1 MKPSDLKILIVD
13 DEASIRDALTQWFQ
27 LDGYNVSS
35 AEDANAA
42 LLKLQEGPWDI
53 VMLDIKMPG
62 IDGLELQR
70 RIKKIDKNII
80 TIMITAFAS
89 VETSIQALKE
99 GAFDYIVKPV
109 DPDDMSHLIRNAIEQ
124 RRLQQENQQL
134 RQHIEGISF
143 SDEIIG
149 ESPEIKKVLD
159 AVLDVSRTDSTVII
173 KGESGSGKE
182 LIARAIHSQS
192 NRKYFPIITINCG
205 AYSDGL
211 LESELF
217 GHERGAFPGALYKRQ
232 GRLEMAD
239 KGTIFLDEIGQI
251 SDKLQADLLRMLDTK
266 QFTRLGGD
274 KTINAD
280 FRIICSTAHD
290 LERAVQEGSFRK
302 DLYYRLNVVTISLP
316 PLRER
321 KLDIPAIARFFIKK
335 YSQAMNKNVVDLS
348 SETLDM
354 LIEYNWP
361 GNVRELRNVIER
373 AMVVTKGSMIE
384 LDDLS
389 FFFPVIEMASGFALP
404 SLDEVEKIH
413 IQKVLDLTNGNI
425 AQAAGI
431 LKVSRLT
438 MYNKIEKYQLKK
450 SRTDLP
456 R

>member
-1 MKPSDLKILIVD
+1 MKPSDIKILIVD
-13 DEASIRDALTQWFQ
+13 DEASIRDALTQWFK
-27 LDGYNVSS
+27 LDGFNVSA

-42 LLKLQEGPWDI
+42 LLKLQQGPWDI

-109 DPDDMSHLIRNAIEQ
+109 DPDEMSHLIRNAVEQ
-124 RRLQQENQQL
+124 RRLLHENNQL
-134 RQHIEGISF
+134 RQHIDDISF

-149 ESPEIKKVLD
+149 ESPEIKKVLEKIME
-159 AVLDVSRTDSTVII
+159 VSQTDSTVII
-173 KGESGSGKE
+173 KGESGCGKE

-217 GHERGAFPGALYKRQ
+217 GHEKGAFPGALYRRQ

-251 SDKLQADLLRMLDTK
+251 SEKMQADILRVLDTK

-274 KTINAD
+274 KKIDVD
-280 FRIICSTAHD
+280 FRVICSTAHD
-290 LERAVQEGSFRK
+290 LERAVQDGSFRE
-302 DLYYRLNVVTISLP
+302 DLYYRLNVVTISIP

-321 KLDIPAIARFFIKK
+321 KLDIPSIARFFIKK
-335 YSQAMNKNVVDLS
+335 YSQSMNKNVLDIS
-348 SETLDM
+348 QDTLDM
-354 LIEYNWP
+354 LVEYSWP

-373 AMVVTKGSMIE
+373 AMVVARGSLIE
-384 LDDLS
+384 LNDLS
-389 FFFPVIEMASGFALP
+389 FFFPTVEASPGENIP
-404 SLDEVEKIH
+404 SLDDVEKEH

-450 SRTDLP
+450 SKHDMP
-456 R
+456 H

>member
-1 MKPSDLKILIVD
+1 MKPSDIAILIVD
-13 DEASIRDALTQWFQ
+13 DEASIRDALTKWFE
-27 LDGYNVSS
+27 LDGYRVSS
-35 AEDANAA
+35 AEDANSA

-80 TIMITAFAS
+80 TIIITAFAS
-89 VETSIQALKE
+89 VDTSIQALKE

-109 DPDDMSHLIRNAIEQ
+109 DPDDMSHLIRNAVEQ
-124 RRLQQENQQL
+124 RRLFYENAQL

-149 ESPEIKKVLD
+149 ESTAIKKVMEKVIEV
-159 AVLDVSRTDSTVII
+159 AQTDSTVII

-182 LIARAIHSQS
+182 LIARAIHSNS
-192 NRKYFPIITINCG
+192 NRRYFPIITINCG
-205 AYSDGL
+205 AYSEGL

-217 GHERGAFPGALYKRQ
+217 GHEKGAFPGALYRRQ

-239 KGTIFLDEIGQI
+239 KGTIFLDEIGHI
-251 SDKLQADLLRMLDTK
+251 SEKMQADILRVIDTK

-274 KTINAD
+274 KEIDVD
-280 FRIICSTAHD
+280 FRIICATTHD
-290 LERAVQEGSFRK
+290 LERAVQDGTFRE
-302 DLYYRLNVVTISLP
+302 DLYYRLNVVTIAIP

-335 YSQAMNKNVVDLS
+335 YSQSMNKNVIDIS
-348 SETLDM
+348 NDTLDM
-354 LIEYNWP
+354 LVEYNWP

-373 AMVVTKGSMIE
+373 AMVVTKGNLIE
-384 LDDLS
+384 LNDLS
-389 FFFPVIEMASGFALP
+389 FFFPAADLDSGENIP

-413 IQKVLDLTNGNI
+413 IQKVLELTNGNI

-450 SRTDLP
+450 SKNDIQP
-456 R
+456 